1 MGTTDQT
8 PVERKDAALREWRR
22 EERAELD
29 TAKRAVKDANRRA
42 HDLRCATDQHKRDL
56 LAAKAELADYK
67 KAELADYKKAV
78 AEKLHLMM
86 QAVLTNEP
94 SPQEGTPLV
103 VSASASGY
111 VVYVTTYH
119 YNNGGTKMASIWSLQ
134 CEDTAQAAAIAD
146 VLNGA
151 RMPATKKPTLGKR
164 RP

>member
-67 KAELADYKKAV
+67 KAV
-78 AEKLHLMM
+78 AEKLHLTM
-86 QAVLTNEP
+86 QDVLTNEP

-103 VSASASGY
+103 VSATEKSTVVEVLTHVRGTVSYSA
-111 VVYVTTYH
+111 
-119 YNNGGTKMASIWSLQ
+119 IL
-134 CEDTAQAAAIAD
+134 CESRAQAAAIAD
-146 VLNGA
+146 VLTSA
-151 RMPATKKPTLGKR
+151 RMPATKEPTLGKR